1 MSSLKLFGLLELLPI
16 KSLKNIGCKVNEIT
30 IAEKNTKEGNKKFNE
45 LKEEFVETFWKDGI
59 PLPDFHD
66 LHASFN

>member
-1 MSSLKLFGLLELLPI
+1 M
-16 KSLKNIGCKVNEIT
+16 NEIR

-45 LKEEFVETFWKDGI
+45 LKEEFVKTFWKDGI

-66 LHASFN
+66 LHASVD

>member
-30 IAEKNTKEGNKKFNE
+30 IAEKIPII
-45 LKEEFVETFWKDGI
+45 DGI
-59 PLPDFHD
+59 EIEFNAGCL
-66 LHASFN
+66 ASIKTPNPKIVVIA

>member
-1 MSSLKLFGLLELLPI
+1 MVLISKNKYKELLKLSSEDRW
-16 KSLKNIGCKVNEIT
+16 NEIR

-45 LKEEFVETFWKDGI
+45 LKEEFVETFWKDGV